1 MSKAIFL
8 ISFKLYYEQ
17 EMTVS
22 KIKPLQVGKDLGTS
36 LIRLGFH
43 EDDKLAGFLAMPQ
56 HRNIQKKF
64 DAVFPVIEKPKFASA
79 SGLDGGPA
87 ELPSELDLGAD
98 LDLGG
103 GEDMAMNDDG
113 GLDLGAAG
121 ELSLGD
127 DDVPQSLP
135 SDDGLD
141 LSLGDNFS
149 MDDELVTSPLA
160 EDGTS
165 TSLKLGDDINLDEE
179 VLSKLAEID
188 EIMQADATSAT
199 MVRTNLAQD
208 LSADIDLT
216 GDEFLSS
223 QINEDQTS
231 GSAVFM
237 GGEAS
242 LTLED
247 EGMSFETEEEI
258 EVEAP
263 TAKAKKPLPAA
274 PALEENYD
282 EGGDLDFGASEEEA
296 PPMPVA
302 KKNTP
307 APSSRSTADER
318 SGFEEVKG
326 HYNHEL
332 ERLQA
337 TLNHLR
343 SDRAELLKK
352 IETLEEDKIG
362 HSRLSL
368 GMRAELDEK
377 KIEVQLLK
385 RRLTEEGMDLKYQVE
400 LETERRKLAE
410 ERAKTYQAEVQAMQ
424 QKVKLEVKKVSSR
437 ERELEQRLELLK
449 SDAETQIR
457 HRDQKILELKR
468 RLDAMEFDM
477 DAMNAIEQKT
487 VGDKHELEGKLDK
500 AIKTLRT
507 AIGILETDDPKLAT
521 LEKLK
526 KNLEV

>member
-1 MSKAIFL
+1 
-8 ISFKLYYEQ
+8 
-17 EMTVS
+17 VS
-22 KIKPLQVGKDLGTS
+22 NNKDLGTS
-36 LIRLGFH
+36 LIRLGFN
-43 EDDKLAGFLAMPQ
+43 EDDKLAKFLAMPQ
-56 HRNIQKKF
+56 HNAIQMKF
-64 DAVFPVIEKPKFASA
+64 DAVFPAVAKPKFST
-79 SGLDGGPA
+79 A
-87 ELPSELDLGAD
+87 EPKVQTPDELDLGAE

-103 GEDMAMNDDG
+103 GQELAMSDDKE
-113 GLDLGAAG
+113 LDLADGG

-127 DDVPQSLP
+127 DDFPQSTA
-135 SDDGLD
+135 DEGGLD
-141 LSLGDNFS
+141 LSLGDDNFS
-149 MDDELVTSPLA
+149 LGDDDLSA
-160 EDGTS
+160 QDDA
-165 TSLKLGDDINLDEE
+165 TSLKLGDDVNLDSE
-179 VLSKLAEID
+179 VLAKLAEIE

-199 MVRTNLAQD
+199 LVRPNLSED
-208 LSADIDLT
+208 LSEGLDLA

-223 QINEDQTS
+223 QINEEMTS

-237 GGEAS
+237 GGEDEEPAE
-242 LTLED
+242 LT
-247 EGMSFETEEEI
+247 FETEEEI
-258 EVEAP
+258 EVEPPKKAP
-263 TAKAKKPLPAA
+263 AKKALPAA
-274 PALEENYD
+274 PVLEREDD
-282 EGGDLDFGASEEEA
+282 ELSFDSSTAEMPEMPRSVAA
-296 PPMPVA
+296 PA
-302 KKNTP
+302 
-307 APSSRSTADER
+307 SRSSGEER

-352 IETLEEDKIG
+352 IETLEEDKAAHG
-362 HSRLSL
+362 RNTL

-377 KIEVQLLK
+377 KIEIQLMK
-385 RRLTEEGMDLKYQVE
+385 RRLTEEGLDLKYQLE

-410 ERAKTYQAEVQAMQ
+410 ERAKTYQAEALAMQ

-449 SDAETQIR
+449 SDAETQVR

-468 RLDAMEFDM
+468 RIDAMEFDM

-487 VGDKHELEGKLDK
+487 VGDKTELEGKLDK

-507 AIGILETDDPKLAT
+507 AIGILESDDPKLAT

>member
-1 MSKAIFL
+1 MSKN
-8 ISFKLYYEQ
+8 
-17 EMTVS
+17 
-22 KIKPLQVGKDLGTS
+22 KPPIAAHS
-36 LIRLGFH
+36 LARLGFN
-43 EDDKLAGFLAMPQ
+43 EDAKLAEFLAMSQ
-56 HRNIQKKF
+56 HAKIQKKF
-64 DAVFPVIEKPKFASA
+64 DVVFPATLKPKFTSA
-79 SGLDGGPA
+79 ANLEGAAPA
-87 ELPSELDLGAD
+87 VPDELDLGAD

-103 GEDMAMNDDG
+103 LNEVAMSDDKE
-113 GLDLGAAG
+113 LDLMDGG

-135 SDDGLD
+135 SDEGLD
-141 LSLGDNFS
+141 LSFGDELSLGDDLS
-149 MDDELVTSPLA
+149 ASSLDQ

-199 MVRTNLAQD
+199 MVRANLSHELGSELD
-208 LSADIDLT
+208 LG

-223 QINEDQTS
+223 QINEEEGNTR
-231 GSAVFM
+231 GSALFM
-237 GGEAS
+237 GGEES
-242 LTLED
+242 EEL
-247 EGMSFETEEEI
+247 SFESDEIEI
-258 EVEAP
+258 EVPKATGKKAP
-263 TAKAKKPLPAA
+263 PPA
-274 PALEENYD
+274 PVLDSDD
-282 EGGDLDFGASEEEA
+282 EDNGVDLDFGGGNDS
-296 PPMPVA
+296 PPERVA
-302 KKNTP
+302 MT
-307 APSSRSTADER
+307 SSATSSSHRSNAEER
-318 SGFEEVKG
+318 SGYEEVKG

-352 IETLEEDKIG
+352 IELLEEDKLNHGRNI
-362 HSRLSL
+362 L

-377 KIEVQLLK
+377 KIEIQLMK
-385 RRLTEEGMDLKYQVE
+385 RRLTEEGLDLKYQVE

-437 ERELEQRLELLK
+437 EKELEQRLELLK
-449 SDAETQIR
+449 SDADTQIR

-507 AIGILETDDPKLAT
+507 AIGILESDDPKLAT

>member
-1 MSKAIFL
+1 M
-8 ISFKLYYEQ
+8 
-17 EMTVS
+17 S
-22 KIKPLQVGKDLGTS
+22 KIKPLQASQDLGTS
-36 LIRLGFH
+36 LMRLGFH
-43 EDDKLAGFLAMPQ
+43 EDDKLAEFLAMPQ
-56 HRNIQKKF
+56 HRSIQKKF
-64 DAVFPVIEKPKFASA
+64 DAVFPSIAKPKFASA
-79 SGLDGGPA
+79 SALEGAPA
-87 ELPSELDLGAD
+87 EAPEELDLGSELDLGAGEEMAMSD
-98 LDLGG
+98 DKELDLG
-103 GEDMAMNDDG
+103 DG
-113 GLDLGAAG
+113 G

-127 DDVPQSLP
+127 DDIPQSLP
-135 SDDGLD
+135 SDEGLD

-149 MDDELVTSPLA
+149 LDDELVSSPLA

-165 TSLKLGDDINLDEE
+165 TSLKLGDDINLDDE

-199 MVRTNLAQD
+199 MVRANLSQD
-208 LSADIDLT
+208 LSGDIDLS

-223 QINEDQTS
+223 QINEDNTS

-237 GGEAS
+237 GGEPS
-242 LTLED
+242 VTLND
-247 EGMSFETEEEI
+247 EELSFDSE
-258 EVEAP
+258 EVEVEIP
-263 TAKAKKPLPAA
+263 KAKAKKPLPAA
-274 PALEENYD
+274 PALNNSD
-282 EGGDLDFGASEEEA
+282 DDDGGELDFGANEEV
-296 PPMPVA
+296 P
-302 KKNTP
+302 P
-307 APSSRSTADER
+307 APVIASKTTSSAGTRSSAEER

-343 SDRAELLKK
+343 ADRSELLKK
-352 IETLEEDKIG
+352 IEALEEDKIS

-377 KIEVQLLK
+377 KIEIQLMK

>member
-1 MSKAIFL
+1 MSNN
-8 ISFKLYYEQ
+8 
-17 EMTVS
+17 
-22 KIKPLQVGKDLGTS
+22 KDLGTS
-36 LIRLGFH
+36 LIRLGFN
-43 EDDKLAGFLAMPQ
+43 DDGKLADFLAMSQ
-56 HRNIQKKF
+56 HNNIQKKF
-64 DAVFPVIEKPKFASA
+64 DTVFPAAAKPKFASVEEVA
-79 SGLDGGPA
+79 ATPD
-87 ELPSELDLGAD
+87 ELDLGGD

-103 GEDMAMNDDG
+103 GEEMSMSDDKE
-113 GLDLGAAG
+113 LDLSDGG

-127 DDVPQSLP
+127 DDLPQSLP
-135 SDDGLD
+135 ADDGLELSLD
-141 LSLGDNFS
+141 DAFSLGD
-149 MDDELVTSPLA
+149 DLGEP

-165 TSLKLGDDINLDEE
+165 TSLKLGDDINLDGD
-179 VLSKLAEID
+179 VLAKLAEID
-188 EIMQADATSAT
+188 QIMQADATSAT
-199 MVRTNLAQD
+199 MVRRDLSQD
-208 LSADIDLT
+208 LSSDIDVT

-223 QINEDQTS
+223 QINDEMTS
-231 GSAVFM
+231 GSSIFM
-237 GGEAS
+237 GGEDDTGS
-242 LTLED
+242 EEL
-247 EGMSFETEEEI
+247 SFEAEEPVI
-258 EVEAP
+258 EAP
-263 TAKAKKPLPAA
+263 KKAAPKKPLPAA
-274 PALEENYD
+274 PALEQED
-282 EGGDLDFGASEEEA
+282 EHEISFDAA
-296 PPMPVA
+296 PAAAMSSS
-302 KKNTP
+302 
-307 APSSRSTADER
+307 APRSAEER

-352 IETLEEDKIG
+352 IETLEEDKATQG
-362 HSRLSL
+362 RQTL

-377 KIEVQLLK
+377 KIEIQLMK
-385 RRLTEEGMDLKYQVE
+385 RRLTEEGLDLKYQLE

-410 ERAKTYQAEVQAMQ
+410 ERAKTYQAEVLAMQ

-468 RLDAMEFDM
+468 RIDAMEFDM
-477 DAMNAIEQKT
+477 EAMNAIEQKT
-487 VGDKHELEGKLDK
+487 VGDKTELEGKLDK

-507 AIGILETDDPKLAT
+507 AIGILESDDPKLAT